1 MPGGDSAS
9 SRILGSGPYFRCRGK
24 IPDPSSLDE
33 THAGAA
39 PARGPA
45 DRYLL
50 MLRTLSVE
58 APVQFA
64 EGQSPTLAVTTA
76 MPGRNGAPA
85 TLAAARADTCC
96 GLPVQV
102 NLVWVA
108 PWATRSP
115 AACVIVELTLP
126 SSPAPQVAVNTTRIA
141 APLATSAAEVTLI
154 AGMLVALAAARAAGA
169 GAAGEAVAAYA
180 GTDTSAAVQ
189 ATATSPV
196 SRPEVRAGKCR
207 TFPFARVRHTPR
219 AGCATRPAR
228 SRCLISTDVII
239 VSPVTVVGGPLPPG
253 RQSAAP
259 APIQKGSLPPHGD
272 PLPLPY
278 LILYDSVRHAPVAGF
293 V

>member
-1 MPGGDSAS
+1 
-9 SRILGSGPYFRCRGK
+9 
-24 IPDPSSLDE
+24 
-33 THAGAA
+33 
-39 PARGPA
+39 
-45 DRYLL
+45 

-76 MPGRNGAPA
+76 MPGRNGAPF

-141 APLATSAAEVTLI
+141 APLATSAAELTLI

-169 GAAGEAVAAYA
+169 GAAGEAVAANA

-196 SRPEVRAGKCR
+196 SRPGVRAGKCR

-228 SRCLISTDVII
+228 SRRLISTDVII

-259 APIQKGSLPPHGD
+259 APIQKGSLPPHGGPSALALLD
-272 PLPLPY
+272 PL
-278 LILYDSVRHAPVAGF
+278 
-293 V
+293 